1 MTEPEL
7 LAAIQHAFD
16 VGQALPIARLIEHT
30 CEECSDVA
38 STFSGRRW
46 PDIRAE
52 EIDAHSH
59 SLPLFPPVAFRQ
71 FLPAY
76 MVRGL
81 RRADESWGPNEVLE
95 FTTYSL
101 LPDEVDGWWRERV
114 DGLPGGQVSV
124 ILEFLKQVQLRGKDY
139 LGDPPPQADQYWRSR
154 LTKQEAGEQ

>member
-1 MTEPEL
+1 MRRSKLVDL
-7 LAAIQHAFD
+7 LPTAQ
-16 VGQALPIARLIEHT
+16 LIEHS

-52 EIDAHSH
+52 EIDAHSD

-76 MVRGL
+76 MVRGIK
-81 RRADESWGPNEVLE
+81 RADESWGPNQVLE

-101 LPDEVDGWWRERV
+101 LPNEVDSWWRERV
-114 DGLPGGQVSV
+114 DGLTSGQVFV
-124 ILEFLKQVQLRGKDY
+124 IVEFLERVQLRGKDY
-139 LGDPPPQADQYWRSR
+139 MGEPPPQAAQYWGSR
-154 LTKQEAGEQ
+154 LRKQEAADQ